1 MSDNRAFMDRLEDYD
16 ETTEEG
22 FAACT
27 RVLCDGL
34 NFYKLGI
41 LNAVNAAPGV
51 DRPLA
56 VAALKVIYEGILSA
70 DADLRGAVEA
80 IFELP
85 ISSITWQGAKR
96 KGGEDNGEI

>member
-1 MSDNRAFMDRLEDYD
+1 MSDNRAFMDRLEDFD

-41 LNAVNAAPGV
+41 LKAVNAAPAV
-51 DRPLA
+51 DRPIA
-56 VAALKVIYEGILSA
+56 VAALKVIFEGILSA
-70 DADLRGAVEA
+70 DADLREAVAA

-85 ISSITWQGAKR
+85 ISSITYQYDRR
-96 KGGEDNGEI
+96 KGGKDDGV

>member
-1 MSDNRAFMDRLEDYD
+1 MSDNRAFMDRLEDFD
-16 ETTEEG
+16 ETTDEG
-22 FAACT
+22 FDACV

-51 DRPLA
+51 DSPIV

-70 DADLRGAVEA
+70 DADLREAVEA
-80 IFELP
+80 ILELP
-85 ISSITWQGAKR
+85 ISSITYVEPKKR
-96 KGGEDNGEI
+96 GGEDDGV